1 MLSKR
6 IKFILFVFLTIAI
19 SLPMIFSFLG
29 YKNGK
34 LGGYYEKKSMPYFS
48 AEIFDNME
56 YQKRLEGAL
65 KQETGFSDFFIRLSN
80 QFRYTFLGKASSNY
94 IIVGKH
100 DFLYTDSY
108 VNSALGIDFQGKERI
123 DSTIMKLS
131 IVKDSLK
138 NKGIDLIFIMA
149 PGKGTY
155 YPEYFPLRYSLVKR
169 KPTNYQAYIT
179 AFKKYGIEYLDFNS
193 WFLSLKGKTKYEL
206 FPNASVH
213 WGQYACYLAVD
224 SLTKYLD
231 KKYSINLTRIKVK
244 KINVSTQMQGTD
256 DEVEKMVNCMRDIPN
271 KPAPRVEFE
280 YDTLNKDKLK
290 VLTIGDSYF
299 FGMNEF
305 GLLNMVF
312 DNSEFWYYMKE
323 VKTYIPKFKS
333 IADFDDIKKEIE
345 KNKTI
350 ILIFTESN
358 LHAAP
363 IQIIDDLHYIFTSY
377 PKYDNELLRQKE
389 KYKMLIAQDEK
400 WTNDILKKADKYNIT
415 LNEAID
421 KDAEFMAREYL
432 KNKFNK

>member
-6 IKFILFVFLTIAI
+6 IKYILFVFLTIAI

-48 AEIFDNME
+48 THIFNSLE

-65 KQETGFSDFFIRLSN
+65 KQETGFSDFFIRFSN
-80 QFRYTFLGKASSNY
+80 QFRYTFFGNASAHN
-94 IIVGKH
+94 IIVGK
-100 DFLYTDSY
+100 DNFLYTDSY
-108 VNSALGIDFQGKERI
+108 VNSALGIDFQGKEKI

-131 IVKDSLK
+131 VVKDSLK
-138 NKGIDLIFIMA
+138 KKGIDLIFIMA
-149 PGKGTY
+149 PGKGAY
-155 YPEYFPLRYSLVKR
+155 YPEYFPLRYSLIQR
-169 KPTNYQAYIT
+169 KPTNYQAYISS
-179 AFKKYGIEYLDFNS
+179 FKKYGIEYLDFNS

-213 WGQYACYLAVD
+213 WGHYACYLAVD
-224 SLTKYLD
+224 SLTNYLD
-231 KKYSINLTRIKVK
+231 KKYSIDLTRIKVK
-244 KINVSTQMQGTD
+244 KINVSNQMQGTD
-256 DEVEKMVNCMRDIPN
+256 DEVEKMVNCIRDIPN
-271 KPAPRVEFE
+271 KPTPRLEFE
-280 YDTLNKDKLK
+280 FDTVNKDKLK

-312 DNSEFWYYMKE
+312 DNCEFWYYMKE
-323 VKTYIPKFKS
+323 VKTHLPEFKS
-333 IADFDDIKKEIE
+333 IADYDDIKKEIE

-350 ILIFTESN
+350 IIIFTESN
-358 LHAAP
+358 LHSAP

-377 PKYDNELLRQKE
+377 PMYENELLRQKE
-389 KYKMLIAQDEK
+389 KYKMLIAINEK
-400 WTNDILKKADKYNIT
+400 WGKDILKKADRYNIS
-415 LNEAID
+415 LYEAID

-432 KNKFNK
+432 KKKYK